1 MKNLKTLSLLL
12 FLFGV
17 VFSAQAQVPKI
28 PNVGG
33 ADLSKQVLGILD
45 NTSGLNLTGD
55 QTSKLKQN
63 NKSFVD
69 QLFKITGGSGS
80 DDQKKA
86 SILDLK
92 NKRMGFLT
100 NLLGSGLAD
109 KYLGSVL
116 KGINPLKSKLGLA
129 ALAF

>member
-1 MKNLKTLSLLL
+1 MNTSKFLSAFVIL
-12 FLFGV
+12 FFV
-17 VFSAQAQVPKI
+17 AFVAQAQIPKVPA
-28 PNVGG
+28 
-33 ADLSKQVLGILD
+33 ADLSKQVLSILD

-55 QTSKLKQN
+55 QTSKLKTN

-69 QLFKITGGSGS
+69 QLFKIAGGSDS
-80 DDQKKA
+80 DDKKKA

-92 NKRMGFLT
+92 NTRTQFLT
-100 NLLGSGLAD
+100 GLLGSGLAD
-109 KYLGSVL
+109 KYLGNVL